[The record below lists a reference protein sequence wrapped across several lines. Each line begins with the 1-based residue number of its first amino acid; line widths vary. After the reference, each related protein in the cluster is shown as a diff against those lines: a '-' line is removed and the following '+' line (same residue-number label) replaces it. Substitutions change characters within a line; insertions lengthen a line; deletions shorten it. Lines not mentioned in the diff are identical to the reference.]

1 MPTPATRARSP
12 WAKRGESEREDQ
24 FWGIASVPAE
34 NSSLVEDFTMHPRPT
49 LAARFTNNAR
59 RLGSNTALSE
69 EAMLS
74 VAPSIFAEG
83 RHASRSAR
91 YTYTCREHRPQ
102 REPQ

>member
-1 MPTPATRARSP
+1 
-12 WAKRGESEREDQ
+12 
-24 FWGIASVPAE
+24 
-34 NSSLVEDFTMHPRPT
+34 
-49 LAARFTNNAR
+49 
-59 RLGSNTALSE
+59 LSE